1 MKGGPQGS
9 AAPASELERTGKPF
23 IPGGGGR
30 LPGSTGHHLS
40 SLLPKGR
47 LHAGSSA
54 PPASAS
60 TRPFLADV
68 PSESPSHPPH
78 PVTPFVTFG
87 TICNL
92 GGRQHFPG
100 GSAGKESASSA
111 RDLGSV
117 PGLGRSPGEGKGYPV
132 QYSGLEDSMG
142 CVVHEVTKSRTR
154 LSHFTFHSH
163 GSAAG
168 RGPLL
173 ANRPPFCCTQLNPR
187 TNAGDSGQGQR
198 LEDAAFPVSLP
209 RSQHGGLGLR
219 VPDVQATAFKSRP
232 PVRGG

>member
-1 MKGGPQGS
+1 MRKGPPGAVTPARVAFGRGFGRGRLCGPALSPLWTWSFVKGGPRGS
-9 AAPASELERTGKPF
+9 AAPAPELETAGKPF

-30 LPGSTGHHLS
+30 PRGSTGHHLG

-54 PPASAS
+54 LPESASICPGTELPEVRRS
-60 TRPFLADV
+60 TRPFLAHV

-111 RDLGSV
+111 GDLGSV

-132 QYSGLEDSMG
+132 QHSGLENPMV

-154 LSHFTFHSH
+154 LSDFQLSLSRLSCRTR
-163 GSAAG
+163 A
-168 RGPLL
+168 
-173 ANRPPFCCTQLNPR
+173 PPC
-187 TNAGDSGQGQR
+187 
-198 LEDAAFPVSLP
+198 
-209 RSQHGGLGLR
+209 
-219 VPDVQATAFKSRP
+219 
-232 PVRGG
+232 